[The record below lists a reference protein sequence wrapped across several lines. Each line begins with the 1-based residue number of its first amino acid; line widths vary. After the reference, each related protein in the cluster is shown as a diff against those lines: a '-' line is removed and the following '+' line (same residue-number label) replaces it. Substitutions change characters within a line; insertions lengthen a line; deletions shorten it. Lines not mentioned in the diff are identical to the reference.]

1 MKRLFQ
7 ISRYPG
13 IAVFA
18 IAGLSL
24 VLAAFATVN
33 LLNLSM
39 ANLAFIRKHGWLAIK
54 QGALV
59 QLLELL
65 VLGSAALA
73 CFVLFKICETEL
85 VMRYRNWQDR

>member
-24 VLAAFATVN
+24 VIFGFATYN
-33 LLNLSM
+33 LLHLSM
-39 ANLAFIRKHGWLAIK
+39 ANLAFIRKHGWLAVE

-59 QLLELL
+59 QLLQIL
-65 VLGSAALA
+65 VLGAAALA
-73 CFVLFKICETEL
+73 FFVLFKICESEL
-85 VMRYRNWQDR
+85 VIRYRNWQDR